1 MSQRENFI
9 NNFNYCANKKN
20 LYENL
25 YEILEV
31 SQKATKTDIKKSYK
45 KLILKYHPDK
55 NNQNTSEKFLEIK
68 NAYDI
73 LYDDDARELYDK
85 FIAIGN
91 LNQFS
96 HFNLSNP
103 FEYFSE
109 RKINELLIK
118 FINSTD
124 IEKIIIILTKKKIY
138 YNDLNKLFLDSSL
151 DNLKN
156 QIVNIN
162 ITINFCLKDLW
173 YGNSKKISYKRVTKE
188 IFNEEIFP
196 FDQVQIYDGEGE
208 KIKFD
213 NMELNGNLTININ
226 ITDTKINGEQYYIYE
241 NELYVLVDSNRI
253 KNDKFILNFLDGN
266 NYKFN
271 LSRLNQIKNKLG
283 KFYVKKNFG
292 LINNNE
298 TSHKINI
305 NCDNYYYTHGNLY
318 FIILI

>member
-1 MSQRENFI
+1 MSQKENFI
-9 NNFNYCANKKN
+9 NNFNYYPNKK
-20 LYENL
+20 NL

-55 NNQNTSEKFLEIK
+55 NNQGTSEKFLEIK

-73 LYDDDARELYDK
+73 LYDDNARELYDK
-85 FIAIGN
+85 FIIIDN
-91 LNQFS
+91 LNQF
-96 HFNLSNP
+96 NKSNP
-103 FEYFSE
+103 FEYLNE
-109 RKINELLIK
+109 KKMNELLIK
-118 FINSTD
+118 FINYTD

-138 YNDLNKLFLDSSL
+138 YDDFNKLFLDSSP
-151 DNLKN
+151 NNFKN

-162 ITINFCLKDLW
+162 ISLNFSLKDLW
-173 YGNSKKISYKRVTKE
+173 YGNSKKICYKRVTKE

-196 FDQVQIYDGEGE
+196 FDQVQIYGGEGE

-213 NMELNGNLTININ
+213 NTELNGNFTININ

-271 LSRLNQIKNKLG
+271 LNRLNQIKNKLG

-292 LINNNE
+292 LINNDE
-298 TSHKINI
+298 ISHKTNI
-305 NCDNYYYTHGNLY
+305 NCDNYYYYTHGNLY